1 MPIEPG
7 ALIGNARSTARVA
20 AMASLTAAML
30 QGVLTHQRLSA
41 EHARYGVWQRWMQR
55 WCRGLLRVFG
65 VDDALVGTLPPP
77 ARGARLVVANHR
89 SPLDILL
96 LLQHFGGHVL
106 SRADLAG
113 WPILGAAARNA
124 NTIFVDRDDPKS
136 GVQAIRDIRNRLREG
151 RTVIV
156 FPEGTTFRGD
166 EVRAFVGGAFAAL
179 RGIDVELVPVGIA
192 YDEGAEFWDE
202 TFVQHM
208 QRVLARP
215 KTRVRLCIGEPRPS
229 SGSRQDLTL
238 ALHSDV
244 QALVTKARAAL
255 GG

>member
-1 MPIEPG
+1 
-7 ALIGNARSTARVA
+7 
-20 AMASLTAAML
+20 MASLTAGML
-30 QGVLTHQRLSA
+30 QGVLLHQRLSA
-41 EHARYGVWQRWMQR
+41 EPERYEVWQRWMR
-55 WCRGLLRVFG
+55 TWCQGLLRVFG
-65 VDDALVGTLPPP
+65 VDDVQLGALPPP

-166 EVRAFVGGAFAAL
+166 EVRPFVGGAFAAL

-215 KTRVRLCIGEPRPS
+215 KTRVRLCIGEPRTNT
-229 SGSRQDLTL
+229 GTRQSLALTL
-238 ALHSDV
+238 QTEV
-244 QALVTKARAAL
+244 QGLVTQARSAL
-255 GG
+255 TP